1 MKNTY
6 YCVSNVIRDDLK
18 SEAHIST
25 VEAETK
31 PESTCHSTS
40 RADYYKDYFD
50 TLAEAEQFIEESLSE
65 KTKML

>member
-6 YCVSNVIRDDLK
+6 YCVSNVITDDLK
-18 SEAHIST
+18 SNTHIST

-31 PESTCHSTS
+31 PQSTFRSTN

-50 TLAEAEQFIEESLSE
+50 SLAEAEQFIEESLPE
-65 KTKML
+65 NALTI